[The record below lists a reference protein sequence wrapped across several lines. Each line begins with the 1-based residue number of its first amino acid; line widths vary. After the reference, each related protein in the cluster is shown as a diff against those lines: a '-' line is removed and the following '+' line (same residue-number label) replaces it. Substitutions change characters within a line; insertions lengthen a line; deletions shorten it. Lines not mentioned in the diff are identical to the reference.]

1 MNKAHFLDRFGDVF
15 ELSPWVAEGA
25 FMLELGPAHDT
36 ATGLHNAFCRVF
48 RAASE
53 QQKLDVLQ
61 AHPDLAGKL
70 AAAKRLTQHST
81 DEQSSAGLDA
91 LTADEHK
98 TFTNLNE
105 RYREK
110 FGFPFIIA
118 VKGLKK
124 SEIITAFKTR
134 LDHDRDSEFLA
145 ACQQVEKIALLRLQ
159 DMV

>member
-1 MNKAHFLDRFGDVF
+1 MLFR
-15 ELSPWVAEGA
+15 SA

-53 QQKLDVLQ
+53 QQKLAVLL

-70 AAAKRLTQHST
+70 AAAKHLTKHST
-81 DEQSSAGLDA
+81 NEQASAGLNA

-98 TFTNLNE
+98 TFTDLNNQ
-105 RYREK
+105 YRKK

-124 SEIITAFKTR
+124 SDIIAAFKTR
-134 LDHDRDSEFLA
+134 LDHDKNIEFA
-145 ACQQVEKIALLRLQ
+145 TACQQVEKIALLRLQ

>member
-1 MNKAHFLDRFGDVF
+1 MDKASFLSHFSNVF

-48 RAASE
+48 RAASK
-53 QQKLDVLQ
+53 QQKLATLL

-70 AAAKRLTQHST
+70 AAAKQLTKHST
-81 DEQSSAGLDA
+81 DEQASAGLDA

-98 TFTNLNE
+98 IFTDLND
-105 RYREK
+105 RYRKK

-124 SEIITAFKTR
+124 SDIIAAFKTR
-134 LDHDRDSEFLA
+134 LGHDRDSEFA
-145 ACQQVEKIALLRLQ
+145 TACHQVEKIALLRLQ
-159 DMV
+159 NMV

>member
-1 MNKAHFLDRFGDVF
+1 MGKASFLARFSDIF

-53 QQKLDVLQ
+53 QQKLATLL

-70 AAAKRLTQHST
+70 AAAKHLTKHST
-81 DEQSSAGLDA
+81 DEQASAGLDA
-91 LTADEHK
+91 LTDDEHK
-98 TFTNLNE
+98 TFTNLND

-124 SEIITAFKTR
+124 DDIIAAFKAR
-134 LDHDRDSEFLA
+134 LDHDRNSEFVA
-145 ACQQVEKIALLRLQ
+145 ACHQVEKIALLRLQ
-159 DMV
+159 NMV

>member
-1 MNKAHFLDRFGDVF
+1 
-15 ELSPWVAEGA
+15 
-25 FMLELGPAHDT
+25 MLELGPAHDT

-53 QQKLDVLQ
+53 KQKLATLL

-70 AAAKRLTQHST
+70 AATKHLTKHST
-81 DEQSSAGLDA
+81 DEQASAGLDV
-91 LTADEHK
+91 LTTDERK
-98 TFTNLNE
+98 TFTNLND

-124 SEIITAFKTR
+124 SDIIAAFKTR
-134 LDHDRDSEFLA
+134 LDHDRDSEFA
-145 ACQQVEKIALLRLQ
+145 TACHQVEKIALLRLQ
-159 DMV
+159 NMV

>member
-1 MNKAHFLDRFGDVF
+1 MPGVSRGQR
-15 ELSPWVAEGA
+15 
-25 FMLELGPAHDT
+25 T
-36 ATGLHNAFCRVF
+36 AKTG
-48 RAASE
+48 
-53 QQKLDVLQ
+53 VLL

-81 DEQSSAGLDA
+81 DEQASAGLDA

-98 TFTNLNE
+98 TFTDLND
-105 RYREK
+105 RYRKK

-124 SEIITAFKTR
+124 SDIIAAFKTR
-134 LDHDRDSEFLA
+134 LDHDRDSEFAA